1 VNKITYITKI
11 ENGRMTRNR
20 SAIFKAIQI
29 FEGKELEIT
38 LSRPKRKRSNS
49 QNSYWWGVVVPI
61 YHKLFTEAGHAC
73 DHNGAHYLL
82 CDLIRENYPDTVLF
96 DEVLINDTYVKR
108 TKGTS
113 ELTKSEFMSLIAEAQ
128 QLASEWFGAYIP
140 DPNEQLTI
148 K

>member
-1 VNKITYITKI
+1 MKITYISHVK
-11 ENGRMTRNR
+11 NGKLTRNR
-20 SAIFKAIQI
+20 QPIAKAIQS
-29 FEGKELEIT
+29 FEGKDIEIT
-38 LSRPKRKRSNS
+38 ISKVKRKRSND
-49 QNSYWWGVVVPI
+49 QNAYWWGVVVPI
-61 YHKLFTEAGHAC
+61 YHKLFTDAGHVC

-113 ELTKSEFMSLIAEAQ
+113 ELTKSEFMSLIAKAQ

-140 DPNEQLTI
+140 DPNQQMTI
-148 K
+148 E

>member
-1 VNKITYITKI
+1 MKITYISHVK
-11 ENGRMTRNR
+11 NRKLTRNR
-20 SAIFKAIQI
+20 QPIAKAIQS
-29 FEGKELEIT
+29 FEGKDIEIT
-38 LSRPKRKRSNS
+38 ISKVKRKRSND
-49 QNSYWWGVVVPI
+49 QNAYWWGVVVPI
-61 YHKLFTEAGHAC
+61 YHKLFTDAGHVC

-113 ELTKSEFMSLIAEAQ
+113 ELTKSEFMSLIAKAQ

-140 DPNEQLTI
+140 DPNQQMTI
-148 K
+148 E

>member
-1 VNKITYITKI
+1 MKKITYITKI

-49 QNSYWWGVVVPI
+49 QNAYWWGVVIPI
-61 YHKLFTEAGHAC
+61 YQKIFNDAGHLC
-73 DHNGAHYLL
+73 DNNGAHYLL
-82 CDLIRENYPDTVLF
+82 CDLIRENHPDTPLF
-96 DEVLINDTYVKR
+96 NEVLLGDTYVKQ

-113 ELTKSEFMSLIAEAQ
+113 ELTKSEFMEVIASAQ
-128 QLASEWFGAYIP
+128 QIASEWFGAYIP

-148 K
+148 E

>member
-1 VNKITYITKI
+1 MKITYISHV
-11 ENGRMTRNR
+11 ENGKLTRNR
-20 SAIFKAIQI
+20 QPISKAIQS
-29 FEGKELEIT
+29 FEGKDVEIT
-38 LSRPKRKRSNS
+38 ISKVKRKRSNN
-49 QNSYWWGVVVPI
+49 QNAYWWGVVVPI
-61 YHKLFTEAGHAC
+61 YHKLFTDAGHVC

-82 CDLIRENYPDTVLF
+82 CDLIRENHPDTVLF